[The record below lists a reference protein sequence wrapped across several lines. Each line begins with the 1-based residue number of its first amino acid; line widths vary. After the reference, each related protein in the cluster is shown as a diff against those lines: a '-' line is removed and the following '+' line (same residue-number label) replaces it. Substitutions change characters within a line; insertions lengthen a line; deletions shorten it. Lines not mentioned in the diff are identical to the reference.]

1 MKISNEALTE
11 LRKVR
16 AALDDAYDKLNT
28 KLYKKNLGAKVSY
41 SEVNPFDMVSENFQY
56 IAKNLTDIQE
66 SEVLGDE

>member
-41 SEVNPFDMVSENFQY
+41 SEVNPFDSVQENFEY
-56 IAKNLTDIQE
+56 ISKIVRDLSD
-66 SEVLGDE
+66 SEIVGD

>member
-16 AALDDAYDKLNT
+16 AAVDDAYDKLNT

-41 SEVNPFDMVSENFQY
+41 SEVNPFDSVQENFEY
-56 IAKNLTDIQE
+56 ISKIVRDLSD
-66 SEVLGDE
+66 SEIVGD

>member
-28 KLYKKNLGAKVSY
+28 KLYKKNLA
-41 SEVNPFDMVSENFQY
+41 
-56 IAKNLTDIQE
+56 LR
-66 SEVLGDE
+66 